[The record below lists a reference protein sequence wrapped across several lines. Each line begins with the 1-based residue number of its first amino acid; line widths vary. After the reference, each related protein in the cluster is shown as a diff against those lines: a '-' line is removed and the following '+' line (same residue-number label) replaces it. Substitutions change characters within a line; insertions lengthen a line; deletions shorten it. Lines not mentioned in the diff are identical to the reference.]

1 MSYSNLIRSLDK
13 MEQCEGF
20 DCGHPYDISVI
31 SKAEAIL
38 NCRFSKQLTH
48 YLSKYGYIGFFGV
61 ELYGITK
68 SDFQMKYWKAI
79 WLNGLCM
86 NVLYH
91 GLIIYGYQFALRMT
105 GTWRLW
111 TTIP

>member
-48 YLSKYGYIGFFGV
+48 YLSKYG
-61 ELYGITK
+61 
-68 SDFQMKYWKAI
+68 
-79 WLNGLCM
+79 
-86 NVLYH
+86 
-91 GLIIYGYQFALRMT
+91 
-105 GTWRLW
+105 
-111 TTIP
+111 

>member
-68 SDFQMKYWKAI
+68 SDFS
-79 WLNGLCM
+79 NE
-86 NVLYH
+86 VLE
-91 GLIIYGYQFALRMT
+91 GNMVE
-105 GTWRLW
+105 W
-111 TTIP
+111 TLHERIV